1 MYLAAKHAA
10 GAQCTRDRITLRAF
24 LPDPVSLYGFRSSRP
39 VLYASI

>member
-1 MYLAAKHAA
+1 MYLAARHAA
-10 GAQCTRDRITLRAF
+10 GAQYARPHTLRAF